1 MNDNKDSISE
11 SSQFSQ
17 TDLQSL
23 CDSNQRPDLKHK
35 RGQNLKNAISEDDKR
50 SSRLPDRETRRPDR
64 VPAGRGRGG
73 GGGSEDQDTGQAAP
87 RGPSS
92 AQGTQPG
99 FTTTERSNL

>member
-1 MNDNKDSISE
+1 MTKEAADSPTE
-11 SSQFSQ
+11 
-17 TDLQSL
+17 
-23 CDSNQRPDLKHK
+23 RPEDQIGFR
-35 RGQNLKNAISEDDKR
+35 RGGGGEA
-50 SSRLPDRETRRPDR
+50 
-64 VPAGRGRGG
+64 GRGG